1 MFFSDDEGKL
11 SEGYEFFSE
20 RFGFCPR
27 EDVCAKAASENKIEN
42 KDGKITV
49 FYTVRL
55 SFFKALFRYLV
66 TGRTDISSS
75 AFKKTGIMLD
85 CARNGVP
92 SLSFLK
98 NFVLSSVAAGYDYL
112 GLYAFRLHARKI
124 YGERT

>member
-20 RFGFCPR
+20 RFGFCPC

-49 FYTVRL
+49 FYTDRL
-55 SFFKALFRYLV
+55 SFFKALFRYLA

-75 AFKKTGIMLD
+75 AFK
-85 CARNGVP
+85 
-92 SLSFLK
+92 
-98 NFVLSSVAAGYDYL
+98 
-112 GLYAFRLHARKI
+112 
-124 YGERT
+124 